1 MEIALTS
8 PDAGAPHSY
17 AVAAPPGGHN
27 SLYAARF
34 RALADALPHISWI
47 ASTSGELI
55 EDSPSW
61 RAYTGQTMTEVFGLG
76 YQEAIDPS
84 DRRRLIAVWRAA
96 HSDGRSFQSEQ
107 RVRGVDGVYRTF
119 LAHVVP
125 VFADDGAI
133 REWMGVYTDMTAQKA
148 AEHAHQDLLARERA
162 ARAEAE
168 IARARAEDAA
178 GELRTILDI
187 LPVGV
192 AIVDKQGHGLRRNKA
207 LENLRAKGTPYIGGM
222 EHFDGLRGWWPDGRP
237 LRAEEWA
244 MTRTLLNGEVV
255 TGQEIEMESVTGER
269 RTILNNSAPI
279 RDASGEIVRGVVVA
293 LDITER
299 RRVERMALDRARQLA
314 ATLEAMTDGVIVYG
328 PDGEI
333 IHTNSALRR
342 VLGLEQTGD
351 VIERDVQD
359 RIASIAVRDAGGRVL
374 PSSWTASRALA
385 GEAISSAHAVAGH
398 FEDVQGKK
406 RVVLMSASPI
416 RDETGRIRGAVSLV
430 RDSTEQQKM
439 QAERER
445 MYDLVP
451 HELRAPITGLLLL
464 THVLRTHVSQG
475 KSIRE
480 DEFERM
486 DRGLWQ
492 LHRLVND
499 LMDAGALHAGKV
511 SVELAPCDLKRL
523 CEQVVEEQRAAT
535 GRAIKLDLSKRAVE
549 VRADAQRIT
558 QVLTNLLTN
567 AIKHSPANRR
577 IVLKLRREPETLRV
591 SVQDRG
597 EGIPHDALAHIF
609 ERYYQV
615 RKPDDPFTGGLG
627 LGLYICQEL
636 IAQHKGKIFAESV
649 VGKGT
654 TVWFT
659 LPRVR

>member
-1 MEIALTS
+1 VEIAL
-8 PDAGAPHSY
+8 PDVIAAHPY
-17 AVAAPPGGHN
+17 AVAASPGEHD
-27 SLYAARF
+27 SLYAARY
-34 RALADALPHISWI
+34 RALADALPHMSWI
-47 ASTSGELI
+47 ASASGELRD
-55 EDSPSW
+55 DSPSW

-76 YQEAIDPS
+76 YQQAIDPS
-84 DRRRLIAVWRAA
+84 DRRRLIAAWGAA
-96 HSDGRSFQSEQ
+96 HSDGRPFQAEQ
-107 RVRGVDGVYRTF
+107 RVRGTDGVYRTF

-125 VFADDGAI
+125 VFDDEGTV

-148 AEHAHQDLLARERA
+148 AEDAHHDLLARERA

-168 IARARAEDAA
+168 IACTRAEDAA

-207 LENLRAKGTPYIGGM
+207 LERLRAKGTPYINGM
-222 EHFDGLRGWWPDGRP
+222 DRYDELRGWWPDGRP

-299 RRVERMALDRARQLA
+299 RRVERMALDRARQFA
-314 ATLEAMTDGVIVYG
+314 ATLEAMTDGVIVNG

-333 IHTNSALRR
+333 IHTNTALRQM
-342 VLGLEQTGD
+342 LGLDPTGE
-351 VIERDVQD
+351 VFEHDVQD
-359 RIASIAVRDAGGRVL
+359 LIASIAVRDAEGNVL
-374 PSSWTASRALA
+374 PSSWTASRALT
-385 GEAISSAHAVAGH
+385 GETISSAHAVEGR
-398 FEDVQGKK
+398 FEDGQGKK
-406 RVVLMSASPI
+406 RIVLMSASPI

-464 THVLRTHVSQG
+464 THLLRTNVSQG
-475 KSIRE
+475 KPVQ
-480 DEFERM
+480 DDDLERM

-511 SVELAPCDLKRL
+511 SVELAPCDLKQL

-567 AIKHSPANRR
+567 AIKHSPATRR
-577 IVLKLRREPETLRV
+577 IVLKVRREPEMLRV
-591 SVQDRG
+591 SVQDGG

-636 IAQHKGKIFAESV
+636 IAQHGGHIFAESV

-659 LPRVR
+659 LPRVH